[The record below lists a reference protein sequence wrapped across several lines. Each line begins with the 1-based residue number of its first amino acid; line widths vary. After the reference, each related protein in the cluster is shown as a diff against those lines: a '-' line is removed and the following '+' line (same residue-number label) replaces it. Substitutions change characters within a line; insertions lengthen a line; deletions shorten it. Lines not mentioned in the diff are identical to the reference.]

1 MDEMWKPFRDTKY
14 SISNTG
20 LVRNDKTGRILNL
33 HINMRGYKIITLSNN
48 GRCKTFKVHQL
59 VAEVYL
65 NHVPDGH
72 NLVVNHIDH
81 NRLNN
86 TVNNLEIITMRE
98 NTNKLH
104 IKSSSKYTGVSL
116 QKKTNRWLSYKMI
129 NGKHTYLGSFKSEM
143 EAYLKYLDN

>member
-1 MDEMWKPFRDTKY
+1 MDEIWKPFRDTKY

-33 HINMRGYKIITLSNN
+33 YINMWGYKIATLSNN
-48 GRCKTFKVHQL
+48 GKCKTFKVHQL

-65 NHVPDGH
+65 NHIPDGH
-72 NLVVNHIDH
+72 NLVINHIDH

-86 TVNNLEIITMRE
+86 NVNNLEIITMRE

-129 NGKHTYLGSFKSEM
+129 NGKHTYLGSFKFEE